1 MCLPSKLTGWCAQVS
16 DAEIWLRLY
25 WAHRQQRE
33 CAGRNQDLAE
43 TVSNES
49 KVVGNF
55 APAFGMAKRDSES
68 FGDTKVVGTVW
79 CVLTPSVLVA
89 ELRSLTSN
97 PINVFYN
104 GDVLVGACAA

>member
-1 MCLPSKLTGWCAQVS
+1 M
-16 DAEIWLRLY
+16 WLRLY

-33 CAGRNQDLAE
+33 YAGRNQNLAE

-55 APAFGMAKRDSES
+55 APAFGMGKRDSES
-68 FGDTKVVGTVW
+68 LGDTKGFRTVW

-89 ELRSLTSN
+89 ELRSLTTN
-97 PINVFYN
+97 PIDVFYN